1 MTTSLLSPVTV
12 KIEAAIKQRVQRLA
26 QARNRTAHWVMHEAI
41 VQFVDREEKR
51 EGVRQDAIA
60 AWEAYQVTGLRV
72 TMDEADSW
80 LAKLQNGEDAAP
92 PQSHV

>member
-41 VQFVDREEKR
+41 IQFVDREEKR

-60 AWEAYQVTGLRV
+60 AWEAYQLTGLHV
-72 TMDEADSW
+72 TMAEADSW
-80 LAKLQNGEDAAP
+80 LAKLENGEDVAL

>member
-1 MTTSLLSPVTV
+1 MNTVALHPVTV
-12 KIEAAIKQRVQRLA
+12 KIEPAIKQRVQRLA

-60 AWEAYQVTGLRV
+60 AWDEYQLTGLHV
-72 TMDEADSW
+72 TMGEADAW
-80 LAKLQNGEDAAP
+80 LAKLEDGHDVEPPAA
-92 PQSHV
+92 HV

>member
-60 AWEAYQVTGLRV
+60 AWEAYQLTGLHV
-72 TMDEADSW
+72 TMAEADSW
-80 LAKLQNGEDAAP
+80 LAKLENGEDAAP